1 MISYIRMNHTLPTA
15 PPSSTPAALLDAAR
29 ELFAERGFDGASVRA
44 ITDRAGVNL
53 GAVTYHFGSKEAL
66 YHRVIETFLAP
77 LRERVV
83 AEAQRAGAPLDRIEA
98 MLGAA
103 FDHYAGD
110 PAMPR
115 LILQQIASGRPA
127 PPPARAWIR
136 QALGLLVGSIEAG
149 QADGSIRAGD
159 PRLLALTALAP
170 TVFVHLMRRPLQD
183 SVDLRLDDRRVRA
196 AFRSTILGSVRAGL
210 AA

>member
-1 MISYIRMNHTLPTA
+1 MA
-15 PPSSTPAALLDAAR
+15 PPVSDTASVLMDAAR

-44 ITDRAGVNL
+44 ITERAGVNL

-83 AEAQRAGAPLDRIEA
+83 AAAAGSAPPLDRIEA

-103 FDHYAGD
+103 FDHYASD

-115 LILQQIASGRPA
+115 LILQQVASGRPA

-136 QALGLLVGSIEAG
+136 QAVGLLAGSIAEG
-149 QADGSIRAGD
+149 QADGSVRAGD
-159 PRLLALTALAP
+159 PRLLALAAIAP
-170 TVFVHLMRRPLQD
+170 SVFVHLIRRPIED
-183 SVDLRLDDRRVRA
+183 SIDLTLSDPATHR
-196 AFRSTILGSVRAGL
+196 AFRSTLLECVRAGL
-210 AA
+210 AAAA